1 MSDIAVIGL
10 GTMGLPIATRL
21 AGAGHRVTGYDIAP
35 AARDA
40 LAQVDGAEPA
50 ESAAAA
56 AAAADTVILM
66 LWSSVQVEEVLGDGG
81 VLKAMRP
88 GAMLIDMGS
97 SDAMST
103 RALSERAALRGI
115 RFVDAPVSG
124 GGHCGATAGTMT
136 IIIGGTDEDVAECM
150 PLFEI
155 LGETIRHVG
164 PIGAG
169 HALKAINNL
178 LSAVTLLASSEALDM
193 GERFGLD
200 PTKMLEVI
208 NASSGQSD
216 STTRKLPRFVVTK
229 SYNSGGPLRGMVKDI
244 HNATTLAG
252 DMGLELRLGSLATE
266 MWETAAR
273 EMRADADYT
282 EIARWV
288 AGDVDGVTADGDG

>member
-1 MSDIAVIGL
+1 MTDVAVIGL
-10 GTMGLPIATRL
+10 GTMGMPIATRL
-21 AGAGHRVTGYDIAP
+21 AGAGYGVRGYDVAP

-40 LAQVDGAEPA
+40 LAQVDGAVFA
-50 ESAAAA
+50 ETAADAAAG
-56 AAAADTVILM
+56 ADVVILM
-66 LWSSVQVEEVLGDGG
+66 LWSSVQVEEVVHAGG
-81 VLKAMRP
+81 VLDAMAP

-97 SDAMST
+97 SNPLST
-103 RALSERAALRGI
+103 RQLAADAAAAGI

-124 GGHCGATAGTMT
+124 GGHWGAAAGTMT
-136 IIIGGTDEDVAECM
+136 IIVGGGEEDVAACM

-155 LGETIRHVG
+155 LGSTIRHVG

-200 PTKMLEVI
+200 PAQMLEVI

-216 STTRKLPRFVVTK
+216 STTRKLPRFVLTK
-229 SYNSGGPLRGMVKDI
+229 TYDSGGPLRGMVKDI
-244 HNATTLAG
+244 HNATTLAE
-252 DMGLELRLGSLATE
+252 DMGLRLRLGSLATE
-266 MWETAAR
+266 MWETAA
-273 EMRADADYT
+273 EELPATADYT

-288 AGDVDGVTADGDG
+288 AGDVDRGPTAGG